1 MLFLNLVANNK
12 DKYSDEDC
20 RRAVLARKKIQVLIG
35 RPAVRDYIRII
46 EKGQLTN
53 CPVNQEDI

>member
-1 MLFLNLVANNK
+1 MLLLNLVANNK
-12 DKYSDEDC
+12 DEYSDEDYWC
-20 RRAVLARKKIQVLIG
+20 AVLARKIQVLIG
-35 RPAVRDYIRII
+35 HPAVRDYIRII